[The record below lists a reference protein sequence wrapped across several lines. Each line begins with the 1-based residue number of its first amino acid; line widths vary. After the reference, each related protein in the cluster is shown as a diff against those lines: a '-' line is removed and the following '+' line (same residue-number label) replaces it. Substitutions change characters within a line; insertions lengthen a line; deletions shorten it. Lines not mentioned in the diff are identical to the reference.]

1 MASLYVLNY
10 LKYFVIHTF
19 RQNVS
24 KLDKKHCQEKIDQL
38 FMCKLIY
45 ILSDIYFGTKSP
57 PKNQARTILNYIKSL
72 WIIFYI
78 KMTRYL

>member
-24 KLDKKHCQEKIDQL
+24 KLDKKNCQEKIDQI
-38 FMCKLIY
+38 FMC
-45 ILSDIYFGTKSP
+45 
-57 PKNQARTILNYIKSL
+57 
-72 WIIFYI
+72 
-78 KMTRYL
+78 